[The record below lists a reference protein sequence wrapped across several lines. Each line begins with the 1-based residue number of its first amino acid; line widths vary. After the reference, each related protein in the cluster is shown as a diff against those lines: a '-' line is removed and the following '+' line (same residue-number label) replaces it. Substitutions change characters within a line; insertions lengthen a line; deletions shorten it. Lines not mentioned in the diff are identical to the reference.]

1 MNRLELPSREVPE
14 VKGKPRLKAA
24 ALFGGTREVIIEH
37 GTEEYRLQITRH
49 GKLILTK

>member
-1 MNRLELPSREVPE
+1 MNQPDVVNREVPRPN
-14 VKGKPRLKAA
+14 GKPRLKAA

-37 GTEEYRLQITRH
+37 GSQEYRLQITKH